1 MGNTD
6 DESTARD
13 RARAAFIDTVITET
27 VTLACTA
34 VLFAAVYWRADLT
47 RLAAR
52 LLRPPRPG
60 PAAAGQA
67 LIMAQFRAELSE
79 IDHAPQG
86 P

>member
-6 DESTARD
+6 DARD
-13 RARAAFIDTVITET
+13 RARAAFIDTVIAET

-34 VLFAAVYWRADLT
+34 VLFAAVYWRADLL

-52 LLRPPRPG
+52 LVRGGPRPA
-60 PAAAGQA
+60 PAADA
-67 LIMAQFRAELSE
+67 LVMAQFRTELSE
-79 IDHAPQG
+79 IDHAPQH